1 MSIMDMLAQAAPPQ
15 PQPQLEPEP
24 GDGDG
29 QDHSTFIRDILEQV
43 RQAAAEADD
52 DQESLT
58 WEKISTLIQG
68 ILAAQQK
75 QDQDMLQGKLP
86 PGALQRVLGG

>member
-15 PQPQLEPEP
+15 PQPQLEPET
-24 GDGDG
+24 GGG